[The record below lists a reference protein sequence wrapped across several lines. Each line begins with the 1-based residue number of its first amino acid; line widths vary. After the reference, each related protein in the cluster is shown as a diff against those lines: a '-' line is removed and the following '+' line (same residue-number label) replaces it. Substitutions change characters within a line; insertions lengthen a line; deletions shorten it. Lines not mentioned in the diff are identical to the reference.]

1 MGQNLFVDFLFHFL
15 YHTATDYNYFGN
27 VNERLDTTYVLLH
40 NEMGRNAAYTEYAR
54 GGYYTR
60 GKISIKLFVSYLCH
74 SLCFLLRY
82 EAYMHIISI

>member
-15 YHTATDYNYFGN
+15 YNTATDYNYFGN
-27 VNERLDTTYVLLH
+27 VNERLDTTYVLLY

-60 GKISIKLFVSYLCH
+60 GKISIKLYSYQCICVIVCVFYYIKIRNLK
-74 SLCFLLRY
+74 
-82 EAYMHIISI
+82 